1 MLLLVLPILLGTL
14 VMLLLDLH
22 YNSVIFDYSYGGDPI
37 FYQHLFWFFGH
48 PEVYILIIP
57 GFGLISILITDL
69 VMIIVINYSNMILS
83 MNCISI
89 LGSIVWVHHMFT
101 VGIETDTRGYF
112 TTITMMISLPTGTK
126 MFNWLCTYLMCFSSL
141 I

>member
-1 MLLLVLPILLGTL
+1 MRSYGMTLIIINIYIWSVIITAFILGLVLPILFGTL

-57 GFGLISILITDL
+57 GFGLINIIISDL
-69 VMIIVINYSNMILS
+69 VMIIVFSYS
-83 MNCISI
+83 
-89 LGSIVWVHHMFT
+89 
-101 VGIETDTRGYF
+101 
-112 TTITMMISLPTGTK
+112 
-126 MFNWLCTYLMCFSSL
+126 
-141 I
+141 